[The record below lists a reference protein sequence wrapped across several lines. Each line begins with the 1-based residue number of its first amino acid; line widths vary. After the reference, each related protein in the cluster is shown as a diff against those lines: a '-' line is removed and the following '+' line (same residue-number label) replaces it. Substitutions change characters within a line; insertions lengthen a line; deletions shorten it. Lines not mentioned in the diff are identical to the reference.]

1 MNAPRLAALVFDVDG
16 TLADTEHAHLAAFNQ
31 AFAQAG
37 LPWQWDLA
45 GYTRLLEVAGGRER
59 IRHHWRAVD
68 PAFGGLD
75 AAALEAV
82 IVRLHAAK
90 SAAYE
95 AAVTRGEV
103 RLRPGV
109 LSLIHEARQAGLALA
124 IATTTSTGNIEAL
137 LGAAIGSR
145 WREIFPVVEDAAT
158 APRKKPDPQAYRQA
172 VARLGLPAA
181 RCLAIEDSANGLRA
195 ARAAGLPVLVTP
207 NEFTRHHEF
216 GGAWRVL
223 TDLADM
229 PLASLMV
236 AFEEVPA

>member
-1 MNAPRLAALVFDVDG
+1 MTAPRLAALVFDVDG

-59 IRHHWRAVD
+59 IRHYWQTVA

-75 AAALEAV
+75 ATALEAV
-82 IVRLHAAK
+82 IARLHAAK

-95 AAVTRGEV
+95 AAVARGEV

-158 APRKKPDPQAYRQA
+158 APRKKPDPQAYQQA

-207 NEFTRHHEF
+207 NAFTRHHEF

-223 TDLADM
+223 ADLADT
-229 PLASLMV
+229 PLASLV
-236 AFEEVPA
+236 AAFEEVPA